1 MLSSMRLCSNVPAQ
15 AIVQTALWGNQS
27 VETYVAPEGRVTK
40 QRDFVIDALNS
51 MPGVSVVKSK
61 AAFYCFPKLDP
72 DYFHIKNDMTFAY
85 DLLRDKHVLVVQGT
99 GFNWPEQDHFR
110 IVYLPMLPTLKE
122 AMEKIGD
129 FLTYYHQ

>member
-1 MLSSMRLCSNVPAQ
+1 
-15 AIVQTALWGNQS
+15 
-27 VETYVAPEGRVTK
+27 
-40 QRDFVIDALNS
+40 
-51 MPGVSVVKSK
+51 
-61 AAFYCFPKLDP
+61 
-72 DYFHIKNDMTFAY
+72 MTFAY